1 MNNVAHIRSSLG
13 LSQAELALAIG
24 GMTAGNIS
32 HYEQGR
38 QEVPPDVARRLI
50 AAAAERGHV
59 LTFDDIYAPDPAEQA
74 A

>member
-1 MNNVAHIRSSLG
+1 MNNISYIRSELG
-13 LSQAELALAIG
+13 LSQSELAAAIG

-50 AAAAERGHV
+50 AAAAELGVV
-59 LTFDDIYAPDPAEQA
+59 LTFDDIYAPSTSEQA